1 MRHFRCYKKIVHR
14 LKLRFTL
21 TFVALV
27 TTFCVSANTQA
38 TENKIPFHPGEKIT
52 FQVRWASIPAGEA
65 VLEVLPIET
74 VNTVSSYHF
83 VMTAKTYEYIDFI
96 YMVRDRMD
104 SYTDAGMTHSILYKK
119 EKKGRSRKDV
129 VVNFDWEKQEVQYSN
144 FGEKMDPVTVL
155 PGSFDPLSVFYAFRL
170 HELKENTVI
179 KVPVTD
185 GKKSVIG
192 KARVIKREKITV
204 PSGVYD
210 TYLVEPDLEHI
221 GGVFKK
227 SKNAK
232 LQIWVTADKRRIPV
246 KVKSKVIVGSFVA
259 ELIRVESIDT
269 NVPFK

>member
-1 MRHFRCYKKIVHR
+1 
-14 LKLRFTL
+14 LKPGFILTL
-21 TFVALV
+21 VAFV
-27 TTFCVSANTQA
+27 TTFSISVNSQA
-38 TENKIPFHPGEKIT
+38 IEKRFPFSPGEKLT
-52 FQVRWASIPAGEA
+52 FQVRWAFIPAGEA
-65 VLEVLPIET
+65 VLEVLPLET
-74 VNTVSSYHF
+74 VNTVRSYHF
-83 VMTAKTYEYIDFI
+83 VMTAKTYEYIDLI

-104 SYTDAGMTHSILYKK
+104 SYTDAGMTRSILYKK
-119 EKKGRSRKDV
+119 VKKGRSRKDV
-129 VVNFDWEKQEVQYSN
+129 VVNFDWKKQQVQYSN
-144 FGEKMDPVTVL
+144 FGKKMDPVSIL

-179 KVPVTD
+179 KAPVTD

-246 KVKSKVIVGSFVA
+246 RVKSKVMVGIFVA
-259 ELIRVESIDT
+259 ELIRVEGIDT

>member
-1 MRHFRCYKKIVHR
+1 MLYR
-14 LKLRFTL
+14 LKLGFTFNL
-21 TFVALV
+21 VAIV
-27 TTFCVSANTQA
+27 ISFFISVNTQA
-38 TENKIPFHPGEKIT
+38 IEKRFPFYPGEKLT
-52 FQVRWASIPAGEA
+52 FQVRWAFIPTGEA

-74 VNTVSSYHF
+74 VNTIRSYHF
-83 VMTAKTYEYIDFI
+83 VMTAKTYEHIDFI

-119 EKKGRSRKDV
+119 EKKGRSRKNV
-129 VVNFDWEKQEVQYSN
+129 VVNFDWKKQEVQYSN
-144 FGEKMDPVTVL
+144 FGKKMDPVTVL

-170 HELKENTVI
+170 HELKENTII

-192 KARVIKREKITV
+192 QARVIKREKITV

-210 TYLVEPDLEHI
+210 TYLVEPNLEHL

-232 LQIWVTADKRRIPV
+232 LQIWVTADKRRIHV

-259 ELIRVESIDT
+259 ELIRVERIDT
-269 NVPFK
+269 NVPFN